1 MKCKDCGS
9 TLCIYRTCGDEC
21 KDYVPN
27 KGFEFLELK
36 WEIEDNNPDKFKDE
50 LTAKEKILASFT
62 TEELETELKRRMKL

>member
-1 MKCKDCGS
+1 MELCKYCMVC
-9 TLCIYRTCGDEC
+9 TKPCGDEC

-36 WEIEDNNPDKFKDE
+36 WEIEDNNPEQFKDE
-50 LTAKEKILASFT
+50 LTAKEKMLASFT